1 MLVVVLAVLT
11 GVVTLV
17 DWYATSRPER
27 PAWQQLSRPAPM
39 ALLAATVVAA
49 DGFDHAASAWL
60 VGAVVLGGIGDAF
73 LVDPTEG
80 RFIGG
85 LSSFLLGH
93 LSYVATFLAV
103 GVDESWW
110 TVGGAAVVIVAFT
123 IARDVLPSAHR
134 RGGIGLAA
142 PVATYMCV
150 IGGMTITGWST
161 GCWLVAAGTAI
172 FVCSDTM
179 LAINRFV
186 RELTWSRLP
195 VITTYHVGQFLIAA
209 GVLRMIT

>member
-1 MLVVVLAVLT
+1 VLVVVLAVLT

-49 DGFDHAASAWL
+49 DGFDHAAGTWL
-60 VGAVVLGGIGDAF
+60 VVAIVLGGVGDAF
-73 LVDPTEG
+73 LVDPTES

-85 LSSFLLGH
+85 LTSFLLGH
-93 LSYVATFLAV
+93 LSYVVAFVAL

-110 TVGGAAVVIVAFT
+110 TVGGAAVVIAAFV
-123 IARDVLPSAHR
+123 IARDVLPSAQR
-134 RGGIGLAA
+134 RGGVGLAA
-142 PVATYMCV
+142 PVATYMTV
-150 IGGMTITGWST
+150 IGAMTVTGWST
-161 GCWLVAAGTAI
+161 GCGLIAAGTAI

>member
-1 MLVVVLAVLT
+1 
-11 GVVTLV
+11 
-17 DWYATSRPER
+17 
-27 PAWQQLSRPAPM
+27 M

-49 DGFDHAASAWL
+49 DGFEHAAGVWL
-60 VGAVVLGGIGDAF
+60 VVAVVLGGVGDAF

-85 LSSFLLGH
+85 LASFLLGH
-93 LSYVATFLAV
+93 LAYVGAFVAA

-110 TVGGAAVVIVAFT
+110 TVGGAAVVIAAFT
-123 IARDVLPSAHR
+123 IARDVLPNAHR

-161 GCWLVAAGTAI
+161 GAWLVAAGTAI

-195 VITTYHVGQFLIAA
+195 VITTYDVGQFLIAA
-209 GVLRMIT
+209 GVLRMIA